1 MHSTRLF
8 GLKDRGV
15 CVVTLRALAVSPGD
29 FAVLLVARG
38 DFLCPLVATAGDL
51 KSPIL
56 PARPSP
62 VREFPEGMFS
72 WHLRAD
78 V

>member
-1 MHSTRLF
+1 M
-8 GLKDRGV
+8 
-15 CVVTLRALAVSPGD
+15 CVFTLRALALSPGD

-38 DFLCPLVATAGDL
+38 DFLCPLVATWGDL
-51 KSPIL
+51 KLPIL
-56 PARPSP
+56 LVRATP
-62 VREFPEGMFS
+62 VRELPEGMFS